1 MKNNY
6 RPLFLFYLM
15 IGYIVAAYLWW
26 MILLLNK
33 NDDSLMLHSTN
44 AFKEYISTGVNM
56 SFESFKQTETYL
68 QIYEKHKKQE
78 WMILGEGFVFLLL
91 ILILSWRV
99 IISFKQEIDL
109 NRAQKNFL
117 LSITHELKSPLA
129 SVKLTLQTLE
139 NRQKI
144 EADKKAKLLHNAL
157 FDVAR
162 LQGMVD
168 NLLLSAR
175 LESASF
181 NAELNEVNLSLLV
194 KTIAEHKKRNSG
206 KDREIITE
214 IEDDV
219 FLNGDEPALLS
230 VIDNLI
236 ENAIK
241 YSSAGTPIQI
251 ILQQQPD
258 KVKLTVADQGIGISN
273 KEKHKIFDKFYRVG
287 NEETRKTKGSG
298 LGLYIVKEI
307 VNLHS
312 GKIDVLNNTPQ
323 GSRFEIT
330 FPSLKN

>member
-33 NDDSLMLHSTN
+33 NNDSLVLHTTN
-44 AFKEYISTGVNM
+44 AFKEYIITSKEM
-56 SFESFKQTETYL
+56 SFESFKNTAYYK

-78 WMILGEGFVFLLL
+78 WMILGEGTVFLLL
-91 ILILSWRV
+91 IIILSWRV

-129 SVKLTLQTLE
+129 SVKLSLQTLE
-139 NRQKI
+139 SRQDI
-144 EADKKAKLLHNAL
+144 ETDKKNKLLHNAL

-175 LESASF
+175 LESAAF
-181 NAELNEVNLSLLV
+181 QAELSEINLSQLAR
-194 KTIAEHKKRNSG
+194 TIVEHKKRNSA
-206 KDREIITE
+206 KARDFITE
-214 IEDDV
+214 IEDDI
-219 FLNGDEPALLS
+219 FINGDEPALLS
-230 VIDNLI
+230 VMENLIDN
-236 ENAIK
+236 AVK
-241 YSSAGTPIQI
+241 YSNEGTKI
-251 ILQQQPD
+251 ILSLQQHQD
-258 KVKLTVADQGIGISN
+258 KVKLNVSDEGIGIN
-273 KEKHKIFDKFYRVG
+273 QKEKSKIFDKFYRVG

-307 VNLHS
+307 INLHD
-312 GKIDVLNNTPQ
+312 GNIEVYNNTPQ
-323 GSRFEIT
+323 GTRFEIT
-330 FPSLKN
+330 FPSIKT